1 MPADFLTAMAAHSRQ
16 RAAELVVP
24 LAGPEPLPAPR
35 AGVIAEVKRVSP
47 SVGTLSEDGT
57 EALVQRAVAY
67 ADAGAAAVSVL
78 TEPTRFGGSL
88 EHLQAIAAALRPL
101 GVPVLRKDFLV
112 DPRQVHEAHAA
123 GASGVLLVARI
134 VDDTTLLTLL
144 ETADRLGLFCLIEA
158 FGADDLQRIARLPHL
173 ERHLVG
179 VNSRDLATLQVDPT
193 RLGRLA
199 PLLPHCAGRVAESG
213 LHTAG
218 DARRAGALG
227 YGLALVGTALMRSED
242 PGPTVAAL
250 TTGLARP
257 VQIKICGL
265 QRPEDVDAAVAA
277 GADAVGF
284 VLVSSSRQV
293 TLDQAVA
300 LAARLPD
307 EVLPVAVFRDA
318 RGELAERA
326 RARGF
331 VVQGEGGDLPV
342 LVDGPD
348 LEHRASQLDSAQ
360 RVVLVDGP
368 APGSGRPAVPGRVAA
383 VSRHRVV
390 VLAGGL
396 TPTNV
401 AAAVE
406 ALRPAGVDVS
416 SGVEHAGHKSPELI
430 HAFVHAAHAALERLS

>member
-16 RAAELVVP
+16 RAADLVVP
-24 LAGPEPLPAPR
+24 LTGPKPLPVPR

-47 SVGTLSEDGT
+47 SVGTLSEDDT

-67 ADAGAAAVSVL
+67 ADSGAAAVSVL

-227 YGLALVGTALMRSED
+227 YGLALVGTALMRSVNQ
-242 PGPTVAAL
+242 TIA
-250 TTGLARP
+250 TS
-257 VQIKICGL
+257 K
-265 QRPEDVDAAVAA
+265 
-277 GADAVGF
+277 
-284 VLVSSSRQV
+284 
-293 TLDQAVA
+293 
-300 LAARLPD
+300 
-307 EVLPVAVFRDA
+307 
-318 RGELAERA
+318 
-326 RARGF
+326 
-331 VVQGEGGDLPV
+331 
-342 LVDGPD
+342 
-348 LEHRASQLDSAQ
+348 
-360 RVVLVDGP
+360 
-368 APGSGRPAVPGRVAA
+368 
-383 VSRHRVV
+383 
-390 VLAGGL
+390 
-396 TPTNV
+396 
-401 AAAVE
+401 
-406 ALRPAGVDVS
+406 
-416 SGVEHAGHKSPELI
+416 
-430 HAFVHAAHAALERLS
+430 